1 MIIIIIKKLMLILIL
16 TLIIVSMMM
25 TTTTTTT
32 TTKITIFFYFIFFK
46 VSIEM
51 AMGATRSAFVITKS
65 KLAQNINY
73 QTRPQPATGFHFFK
87 KTHPLQ
93 VLIINKLAM
102 VSGRFFAGLYI

>member
-1 MIIIIIKKLMLILIL
+1 MIKKLMLILIL

-73 QTRPQPATGFHFFK
+73 QTRNGFSFF
-87 KTHPLQ
+87 
-93 VLIINKLAM
+93 
-102 VSGRFFAGLYI
+102 

>member
-1 MIIIIIKKLMLILIL
+1 MIKKLMLILIL

>member
-1 MIIIIIKKLMLILIL
+1 MIKKLMLILIL
-16 TLIIVSMMM
+16 TLIIVSMMTT